1 MRDLESSAHQDLVS
15 GEGIELVG
23 WVGWVG
29 LGSALKPGSQ
39 VGFAERLG
47 RAGSSWYRSCL
58 SLLTELVVNSVAIS
72 ATLLLSLQGTT
83 QGGPTS

>member
-15 GEGIELVG
+15 GEGIGLVG

-39 VGFAERLG
+39 VGFAERLVQK
-47 RAGSSWYRSCL
+47 L
-58 SLLTELVVNSVAIS
+58 SLTARR
-72 ATLLLSLQGTT
+72 TGCQ
-83 QGGPTS
+83 